1 LQNSSDT
8 NCLIQNILKIIQHKF
23 NLTHTYDSLDFP
35 IQLNQYDMFSSNSDR
50 YTSTL
55 FNGAFQFSLK
65 ANFPINERLIFSVH
79 SQFSMQ
85 CYVKLNEAYDLS
97 SPYHYV
103 NFQTSNLA
111 SSTVIDPNIP
121 LLDIQTLS
129 DFILL
134 PSSRLYVGLRY
145 SFGKKKN
152 DIEDPEE

>member
-1 LQNSSDT
+1 ML
-8 NCLIQNILKIIQHKF
+8 CKF
-23 NLTHTYDSLDFP
+23 
-35 IQLNQYDMFSSNSDR
+35 
-50 YTSTL
+50 
-55 FNGAFQFSLK
+55 
-65 ANFPINERLIFSVH
+65 
-79 SQFSMQ
+79 
-85 CYVKLNEAYDLS
+85 NEAYDLS